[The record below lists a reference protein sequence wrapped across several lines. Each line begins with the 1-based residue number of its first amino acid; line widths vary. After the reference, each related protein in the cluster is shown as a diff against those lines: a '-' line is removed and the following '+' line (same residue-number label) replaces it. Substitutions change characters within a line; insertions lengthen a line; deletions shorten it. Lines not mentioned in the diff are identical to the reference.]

1 MKTTH
6 RVHFS
11 DSRRMRQ
18 LADESAGL
26 VVTSPPYPM
35 IEMWDPLFAALR
47 PEVGTALAAA
57 DGLQAFALMH
67 AELDPVWREV
77 HRILIPGGFACINV
91 GDAVRTVG
99 GDFTL
104 YPNHARILNA
114 LLALGFT
121 PLPSILW
128 RKPTN
133 APTKFMGSGMLPAG
147 AYVTLEHEHVL
158 IVRKGGKREFA
169 GEAWKRL
176 RRESALF
183 WAERNQWYSDVWFE
197 LKGSRQ
203 ALLRG
208 APRPRSGAYPFE
220 LAYRLIQ
227 MFSVKGD
234 TVVDPFLGTGT
245 TLRAAAAGGRNSV
258 GYEIEP
264 GWRAEVFAGLDDW
277 AAAANARVAE
287 RIDDHLR
294 FLEECSRTGRVL
306 RHRNVPHG
314 FPVVTAQERELRL
327 ELVER
332 VSPLDPDAV
341 EATYRPVPAVPA
353 DTVRVPTSSN
363 GQLTLF

>member
-1 MKTTH
+1 MKTSH
-6 RVHFS
+6 RAHFS
-11 DSRRMRQ
+11 DSRCMRQ
-18 LADESAGL
+18 LADRSAAL

-35 IEMWDPLFAALR
+35 IEMWDPLFAARHPAVRATLD
-47 PEVGTALAAA
+47 AA
-57 DGLQAFALMH
+57 DGLQAFELMH

-91 GDAVRTVG
+91 GDAARTLG
-99 GDFTL
+99 GSFML
-104 YPNHARILNA
+104 YPNHARILTA

-121 PLPSILW
+121 PLPSIIW

-133 APTKFMGSGMLPAG
+133 APNKFMGSGMLPAG

-158 IVRKGGKREFA
+158 IARKGGKREFA
-169 GEAWKRL
+169 GDAPKQL

-183 WAERNQWYSDVWFE
+183 WEERNQWYSDVWLE
-197 LKGSRQ
+197 LRGSRQ
-203 ALLRG
+203 GLQRG

-220 LAYRLIQ
+220 LAYRLVQ

-245 TLRAAAAGGRNSV
+245 TLRAAAAGARNSV

-264 GWRAEVFAGLDDW
+264 GFRTDVFSGLDDW

-294 FLEECSRTGRVL
+294 FVEECRRTGRVL

-314 FPVVTAQERELRL
+314 FPVVTGQERELRL

-332 VSPLDPDAV
+332 VTPLEADLV
-341 EATYRPVPAVPA
+341 EATYRPVAAVAP
-353 DTVRVPTSSN
+353 DGGWEPPPSD
-363 GQLTLF
+363 GQLSLF